1 MNKDIV
7 FILIIQLYVST
18 LVAQNTYS
26 MSYDVSNASNWAPEV
41 ARADND
47 EMYILDYARCPD
59 RVNTGCIALR
69 KFSTEGIYRW
79 TKSYDLNP
87 PFQYRGGGQGCLA
100 VQGGEIALVGD
111 EERRPD
117 YHRYFIGFWDTSG
130 VLLDTF
136 FYDFV
141 PAIGNSFV
149 RSVEKYNDTTYYVL
163 GNEELAPTNNTLYL
177 SKIHR
182 NGQEVWRRHFGA
194 GLDWL
199 PDPQILQIFQDSLL
213 LIACTEKFG
222 LEREA
227 LAICTDLDGNE
238 KWMEFVEPEVNLS
251 QVRA

>member
-1 MNKDIV
+1 MKNWIIII
-7 FILIIQLYVST
+7 FIIHVYSST
-18 LVAQNTYS
+18 FVGQNTFS
-26 MSYDVSNASNWAPEV
+26 MSYDVSHASNWAPEV
-41 ARADND
+41 TRADNG
-47 EMYILDYARCPD
+47 EMYILDYAQCPD
-59 RVNTGCIALR
+59 RTDTECVAIT
-69 KFSTEGIYRW
+69 KFNSEGNYNW
-79 TKSYDLNP
+79 TKSYDLKP

-199 PDPQILQIFQDSLL
+199 PDTANF
-213 LIACTEKFG
+213 T
-222 LEREA
+222 
-227 LAICTDLDGNE
+227 
-238 KWMEFVEPEVNLS
+238 NLS
-251 QVRA
+251 GFATAH